1 MVENLGF
8 EEWKRKNMGLEPKEK
23 NFDDIDP
30 TLFLMSIP
38 EIPHDFQ
45 RISLEYRRIIN
56 ELIEKNNE
64 KK

>member
-1 MVENLGF
+1 MADSF
-8 EEWKRKNMGLEPKEK
+8 EEWKRESMGLEPKK
-23 NFDDIDP
+23 SNFDDVDS

-45 RISLEYRRIIN
+45 RIYLEYRRIVKEI
-56 ELIEKNNE
+56 LAKEKE